1 MEKGDTRI
9 NVRNESLSHVALNE
23 LNRPVLPATSGSLK
37 IALLIAG
44 LAAILALVLGL
55 SIGLTHKGKDK
66 KFTRVNIIK
75 SNNSTNSTNSTTPT
89 NPTNSTNT
97 TNTTSNDPWDESYKK
112 ADQFISKLNS
122 TERVNLLFGTENMIM
137 ETLLWNKT
145 TMNGHKCVGQIDAFN
160 NSDVNFKGMCLQDG
174 PAGVRFA
181 EGTGISWQ
189 ASINAGMTFDKK
201 LMYDVG
207 KAQGEENKEKG
218 INVDLAPCA
227 NMLRNHKGGRIWEAY
242 GDDPYYTG
250 VCAAETTKG
259 IQDAGVIACLKD
271 RKSVV

>member
-44 LAAILALVLGL
+44 LAAILALALGL

-137 ETLLWNKT
+137 ETLLWEDS
-145 TMNGHKCVGQIDAFN
+145 MRGHKCVGQIDAFS
-160 NSDVNFKGMCLQDG
+160 NSDVNFKGMCLKDG

-181 EGTGISWQ
+181 EGNVIS
-189 ASINAGMTFDKK
+189 
-201 LMYDVG
+201 
-207 KAQGEENKEKG
+207 
-218 INVDLAPCA
+218 
-227 NMLRNHKGGRIWEAY
+227 
-242 GDDPYYTG
+242 
-250 VCAAETTKG
+250 
-259 IQDAGVIACLKD
+259 
-271 RKSVV
+271 